1 MILKYAK
8 SVMLGSKQVKK
19 IYLGSKLV
27 YTYMPAAPEVSED
40 TMAGDNQSSSYADGS
55 TTWGDLTLSKGCTT
69 SSDGVEIQ
77 NDQTYVSVNISG
89 MSYPMTFEFK
99 GRIDSG
105 SYKLQANNPG
115 MLFGMSPTQ
124 DSWGDGITCYS
135 TTDYG
140 IIIDTTG
147 AMKITTQKTP
157 TYVHI
162 VLTVDNLGN
171 LTMYMNGYSNK
182 WTYSSD
188 SGTRAAKNYIYNG
201 QGYGR
206 FTGAISIMRWWTSQL
221 SSADI
226 KKLFENDSSEYKS

>member
-8 SVMLGSKQVKK
+8 SVMLGSNQVKK

-27 YTYMPAAPEVSED
+27 YTYMPVAPEVSED
-40 TMAGDNQSSSYADGS
+40 TMSGDNQSSSYEDGS
-55 TTWGDLTLSKGCTT
+55 TTWGDLTLSEGCTT
-69 SSDGVEIQ
+69 SADGVEIQ
-77 NDQTYVSVNISG
+77 GDQTYVSANISG

-99 GRIDSG
+99 GRVDSG
-105 SYKLQANNPG
+105 SYKLQANSPG

-162 VLTVDNLGN
+162 VLTIDSSGN
-171 LTMYMNGYSNK
+171 LTMYMNGYSNT

-188 SGTRAAKNYIYNG
+188 AGTTATKNYIYNG
-201 QGYGR
+201 QGDGR
-206 FTGAISIMRWWTSQL
+206 FVGAISIMRWWTSQL
-221 SSADI
+221 SDDDI
-226 KKLFENDSSEYKS
+226 KKLFENDSSEYQQ